1 MRLAALICFFFVS
14 ACAAQDNR
22 AWFRQDGQTM
32 IGRPD
37 LVKKFELDVTA
48 CNGESSA
55 IFTMS
60 RQAGPARQNAAD
72 DVMRG
77 CMAQRGYV
85 LREPQGAPT
94 ASLR

>member
-1 MRLAALICFFFVS
+1 
-14 ACAAQDNR
+14 
-22 AWFRQDGQTM
+22 M

-37 LVKKFELDVTA
+37 LVKKFELDVIP
-48 CNGESSA
+48 CNGEAAKADLSVAPA
-55 IFTMS
+55 I
-60 RQAGPARQNAAD
+60 RRYRAAD
-72 DVMRG
+72 AIMEG